1 MMGMLPALVLLLGCA
16 EAAKTKSVLM
26 FAVDD
31 LRTQLSV
38 CKPAPLPPAAGL
50 PPLGTAMGSP

>member
-1 MMGMLPALVLLLGCA
+1 MQTMTLALLLCGCA

-38 CKPAPLPPAAGL
+38 CKPNRPRR
-50 PPLGTAMGSP
+50 